1 MKKSDIAVI
10 IFIASLSVGVAY
22 FVADSVLGS
31 PSNETKKVRTI
42 QSISSEVA
50 QPDPTVFNENA
61 INPTVEVEIGGN

>member
-22 FVADSVLGS
+22 FVANSVLGS
-31 PSNETKKVRTI
+31 PSNETKKVRTV